1 MADKWAKLAEAQS
14 KLGSTAPSGM
24 RCLNGGL
31 ADAGMAASSSQTFLE
46 ASLEESE
53 RARMEI
59 IEENK
64 HVKGLVV
71 TAVNGMQEIVH
82 EAKEDGTKDEVR
94 GIFEAECGLADSVL
108 QWTPAT
114 VISLFPISPA
124 SAAKDAILDSL
135 DDLRTTIA
143 RLMPSDDPAES
154 TSTSKPSPPTSSKIP
169 PEEVARLQD
178 TIKKLQAQIGTP
190 LSLPSLISLSHWI
203 TLQPTPERTSRTR
216 DP

>member
-59 IEENK
+59 IEESK

-82 EAKEDGTKDEVR
+82 EAREDGAKDEVR
-94 GIFEAECGLADSVL
+94 GIL
-108 QWTPAT
+108 
-114 VISLFPISPA
+114 
-124 SAAKDAILDSL
+124 
-135 DDLRTTIA
+135 
-143 RLMPSDDPAES
+143 
-154 TSTSKPSPPTSSKIP
+154 
-169 PEEVARLQD
+169 
-178 TIKKLQAQIGTP
+178 
-190 LSLPSLISLSHWI
+190 
-203 TLQPTPERTSRTR
+203 
-216 DP
+216 